1 MSPNSVE
8 NTTELPC
15 NAGSPSCGEGSG
27 FVQAIRSLKLVAQAG
42 KCEGVVCDD
51 FNPDITSGFSCEGL
65 QRQWKAFWCR
75 EGGSEGKRILR
86 DAYVKGTRSIFDFQ
100 CDACTSARYQAATD
114 AFIERVTRP
123 GNTPSFLLKDVRERV
138 RYLLKSGKGNF
149 WSEWKGEKDH
159 RYRVPDLNG
168 CLEAT
173 RCKGGTFSVPK
184 QSFLR
189 GDEGQVV
196 EIAPILSK
204 GKIRVVTKQAV
215 YYKTVLDAPAEAAY
229 DWLSNQEWLI
239 RGDVKVEDY
248 QRLTGKAPF
257 VSGDYS
263 AATDNLNLDL
273 VIAVIEEIGSFLPKR
288 LGEALRNSFSNLEV
302 TADKNKRGFKL
313 VRGSLMGSRMSFVVL
328 CLINRVLFDISQG
341 VRTFKTP
348 EKPVLINGDDI
359 AFRATSEEVDRWEF
373 FCQLGGFVVNRQKT
387 HISCRYVEINS
398 QPFDSQRQRLMKK
411 PTFGIFSK
419 AEIPSWDSLLKLRH
433 QLSWKT
439 FTWFCSQQLVVER
452 IRHARPTP
460 GLFNRGS
467 WGFFVKKRWFR
478 ESLTIPEGDS
488 EQAPEGQSG
497 YKGLEYCRGPV
508 LPASEELIVR
518 AAEREYIRGYIKYRR
533 GQNNRSTGKLREKP
547 SCRPIR
553 AERNLMVEVH
563 RTWLRPVL
571 EMYLSTWNEIAKR
584 PPGAINITIEAN
596 RVHELELPPGITVRR
611 GWHHSRVPD
620 YRPIYSNAR
629 FVENR
634 GEYIFKPN
642 TESWIRVGQV
652 WTEW

>member
-1 MSPNSVE
+1 VVAKSQ
-8 NTTELPC
+8 TTELPC
-15 NAGSPSCGEGSG
+15 NAGPPSCVEGPG
-27 FVQAIRSLKLVAQAG
+27 FMQAIRSLKLVAQAG
-42 KCEGVVCDD
+42 KREGVVCDD
-51 FNPDITSGFSCEGL
+51 FYPDIASGFSCEGL

-100 CDACTSARYQAATD
+100 CDACTPARYQAATD

-123 GNTPSFLLKDVRERV
+123 GNTPSFLLKDVRKRV
-138 RYLLKSGKGNF
+138 RYLLKSGKGDF

-173 RCKGGTFSVPK
+173 RCKGGTFSVSRH
-184 QSFLR
+184 SFLR

-248 QRLTGKAPF
+248 QRLTGEAPF

-273 VIAVIEEIGSFLPKR
+273 VLAVVEEIGSFLPKR
-288 LGEALRNSFSNLEV
+288 LGEALRNSFFNLEV
-302 TADKNKRGFKL
+302 TAEKGKRGLKL

-341 VRTFKTP
+341 VRTYKTP

-387 HISCRYVEINS
+387 HVSCRYVEINS
-398 QPFDSQRQRLMKK
+398 HPFDSQRQRMMKK
-411 PTFGIFSK
+411 PTFGIFSR

-439 FTWFCSQQLVVER
+439 FTWFCSQQPVAER
-452 IRHARPTP
+452 IRVARPVP

-478 ESLTIPEGDS
+478 ESLTIPEGDD
-488 EQAPEGQSG
+488 QAPEGQSG

-508 LPASEELIVR
+508 LPPSEEPIVR

-533 GQNNRSTGKLREKP
+533 GQNNRSAGRLRGKP

-553 AERNLMVEVH
+553 AERDSMVEVH
-563 RTWLRPVL
+563 RTWLRPIL
-571 EMYLSTWNEIAKR
+571 EMYTMTWEKIAKR

-596 RVHELELPPGITVRR
+596 RVHELELPPELTVRR
-611 GWHHSRVPD
+611 GWHHSRVPE

-629 FVENR
+629 FVESR

-642 TESWIRVGQV
+642 TESWIRVGQLM
-652 WTEW
+652 TEW

>member
-184 QSFLR
+184 QSFLK

-239 RGDVKVEDY
+239 RGDVKVGDY

-263 AATDNLNLDL
+263 AATTN
-273 VIAVIEEIGSFLPKR
+273 
-288 LGEALRNSFSNLEV
+288 
-302 TADKNKRGFKL
+302 
-313 VRGSLMGSRMSFVVL
+313 
-328 CLINRVLFDISQG
+328 
-341 VRTFKTP
+341 
-348 EKPVLINGDDI
+348 
-359 AFRATSEEVDRWEF
+359 
-373 FCQLGGFVVNRQKT
+373 
-387 HISCRYVEINS
+387 
-398 QPFDSQRQRLMKK
+398 
-411 PTFGIFSK
+411 
-419 AEIPSWDSLLKLRH
+419 
-433 QLSWKT
+433 
-439 FTWFCSQQLVVER
+439 
-452 IRHARPTP
+452 
-460 GLFNRGS
+460 
-467 WGFFVKKRWFR
+467 
-478 ESLTIPEGDS
+478 
-488 EQAPEGQSG
+488 
-497 YKGLEYCRGPV
+497 
-508 LPASEELIVR
+508 
-518 AAEREYIRGYIKYRR
+518 
-533 GQNNRSTGKLREKP
+533 
-547 SCRPIR
+547 
-553 AERNLMVEVH
+553 
-563 RTWLRPVL
+563 
-571 EMYLSTWNEIAKR
+571 
-584 PPGAINITIEAN
+584 
-596 RVHELELPPGITVRR
+596 
-611 GWHHSRVPD
+611 
-620 YRPIYSNAR
+620 
-629 FVENR
+629 
-634 GEYIFKPN
+634 
-642 TESWIRVGQV
+642 
-652 WTEW
+652 